1 MSAAA
6 AVSPRATRIL
16 VVDDEDTIRLV
27 FGRFL
32 RSRGFD
38 VDLAES
44 GEAALEKL
52 SGAPF
57 DMMVCDVRMPGLS
70 GIEIVAPALRQTPDL
85 GIVMLSAVNDAP
97 TATEAIKLGA
107 LDYLTKPVELQ
118 ALYESVERALHK
130 RTLLKE
136 RRRLEFT
143 VREEVALRTQGLER
157 EKEHLCEMTV
167 NVVDSLVTAME
178 ANGEFLRGHSTRVA
192 ELAASIAGC
201 MRLAPD
207 LVEDVR
213 IAGRLH
219 DVGNIGVRGSVLSKP
234 GRFTPEEL
242 AHVRT
247 HVAIG
252 VEILK
257 PLRHIE
263 RAVAFVADHHEH
275 WNGGG
280 YPFGKTGDAI
290 SLGGRIVTAADV
302 FDAITSRRS
311 YRDQLGPAQAAEFIA
326 AQAGKMLDTPVCE
339 ALSAVIRH
347 RRSLALIDP
356 GGIAAAR

>member
-1 MSAAA
+1 MSAASD
-6 AVSPRATRIL
+6 VSPRAIRIL
-16 VVDDEDTIRLV
+16 VVDDEETIRLV

-38 VDLAES
+38 VDVAES

-70 GIEIVAPALRQTPDL
+70 GIELVAPALRQTPDL

-118 ALYESVERALHK
+118 TLSDSVERALHK
-130 RTLLKE
+130 RTQLKE
-136 RRRLEFT
+136 RRRVEYT
-143 VREEVALRTQGLER
+143 IREQVALRTQGLER
-157 EKEHLCEMTV
+157 EQEHLRVLTV
-167 NVVDSLVTAME
+167 NVLHSLVTAME
-178 ANGEFLRGHSTRVA
+178 AKDEFLRAHSARVA
-192 ELAASIAGC
+192 ELASSIAGN

-213 IAGRLH
+213 IAGLLH
-219 DVGNIGVRGSVLSKP
+219 DVGNIGVDGSVLSKP
-234 GRFTPEEL
+234 GRLTPDEL
-242 AHVRT
+242 SHVRT

-252 VEILK
+252 VEILA
-257 PLRHIE
+257 PLQHLE
-263 RAVAFVADHHEH
+263 RAITFVADHHEH

-280 YPFGKTGDAI
+280 YPNGKSGDAI
-290 SLGGRIVTAADV
+290 SLGGRIVAAADV
-302 FDAITSRRS
+302 FDAITSRRP
-311 YRDQLGPAQAAEFIA
+311 YRDQLGPTEAAEFLT
-326 AQAGKMLDTPVCE
+326 AQAGKMLDLGVCE
-339 ALSAVIRH
+339 ALCAVIRH
-347 RRSLALIDP
+347 RRGLSFMEP
-356 GGIAAAR
+356 GAIAAAR